1 MRFAHKLL
9 ILVIFFRTIT
19 QTKDSDF
26 LMSFELFIGARYLKA
41 KQKQAFISMITV
53 LSVAGVT
60 VGVMALIVVIAVMSG
75 FEDDLK
81 SRILGVE
88 SHIVLMHHSGSFD
101 NYHEVLKSVS
111 GTKGIEAATPFIYT
125 QVMLRSPHGVS
136 GAVLRG
142 IDPETA
148 GAVIKGINTK
158 KLLDKEADGA
168 SGESAIRPPG
178 IILGKE
184 LARSLHVVRGDSV
197 YIITP
202 QGMLSPIG
210 HVPSMR
216 RFEVLDYFETG
227 MYEYDGSM
235 AYVRL
240 AEAQKILR
248 LGDAVTGIEARV
260 FDIYQAGEIAKNI
273 IDKLGYPFWIR
284 DWMQMNHNLFS
295 ALKLEKTVMFI
306 ILALIILVAAFNV
319 ASTLIMMVMEKTKDI
334 AILKAMGATDRSIRK
349 IFVFQGVVIGAI
361 GTFLGVAIGFILCAL
376 LEKYKFIELPGDVYY
391 LTTLPV
397 KLDILDVLII
407 ASAAVT
413 ICFFA
418 TLYPA
423 NQASKLD
430 PVEALRYG

>member
-1 MRFAHKLL
+1 
-9 ILVIFFRTIT
+9 
-19 QTKDSDF
+19 
-26 LMSFELFIGARYLKA
+26 
-41 KQKQAFISMITV
+41 
-53 LSVAGVT
+53 
-60 VGVMALIVVIAVMSG
+60 
-75 FEDDLK
+75 
-81 SRILGVE
+81 
-88 SHIVLMHHSGSFD
+88 MHHSGSFD
-101 NYHEVLKSVS
+101 NYHDVLKSVKE
-111 GTKGIEAATPFIYT
+111 TEGIEAVTPFIYT
-125 QVMLRSPHGVS
+125 QVMLRSSHGVS
-136 GAVLRG
+136 GAVVRG
-142 IDPETA
+142 IDAETA
-148 GAVIKGINTK
+148 GTVIKGIDAK
-158 KLLDKEADGA
+158 KLQRKEPDGT
-168 SGESAIRPPG
+168 SNKSDLRLPG

-184 LARSLHVVRGDSV
+184 LARSLHVRRGDSV
-197 YIITP
+197 FIITP

-240 AEAQKILR
+240 EEAQKILR

-260 FDIYQAGEIAKNI
+260 FDIYQAREIAKKI

-334 AILKAMGATDRSIRK
+334 AILKAMGATNQSIRK
-349 IFVFQGVVIGAI
+349 IFVIQGVIIGAI
-361 GTFLGVAIGFILCAL
+361 GTFLGVVIGFILCAL

-397 KLDILDVLII
+397 KLDILDVFII
-407 ASAAVT
+407 ASAAII

-423 NQASKLD
+423 KQASKLD
-430 PVEALRYG
+430 PVEAIRYG